1 MQLAEF
7 SQFSLANNQHFD
19 WIPSTNYSHYAMATA
34 NPKANPQLLEND
46 QQAPATFVS
55 DSIAIGLAFAL
66 VLTISQRAIGFGRGL
81 LFCRLMTDQQ
91 LGQWSMAW
99 SYLMLLVPFAV
110 LGLPGCF
117 GKFTEHYQQR
127 GQLRTFLI
135 RVAAISCCT
144 TLVISILIFL
154 FPRLTSQL
162 LFRDPSQI
170 SLARYLGIAIIAVS
184 AFNFVGALL
193 ESLRQVR
200 VVTISRFVSGISF
213 AVIGALLLLLWE
225 NKASAAT
232 FAFTIACLVGM
243 LPAIWILWKNRA
255 GFRSDGE
262 SLKHS
267 TMWKRIAPY
276 AAWMWAT
283 NLLSNLIE
291 VSDRYMLLQWSSS
304 SPEIAQASVGQYH
317 SGRVV
322 PLVLVSIAAMLGGV
336 LIPYLSQAWE
346 SNNKA
351 KAQKQLNW
359 SFKLISVSFT
369 AAGIGILIAA
379 PLLFDWVL
387 QGRYNDG
394 LAILPLTLVYCI
406 WFGLMTVAQDY
417 LWVAE
422 KGKWATI
429 VSGIGLLV
437 NIVVNL
443 ILIPKI
449 GLPGAVI
456 GTACGNGVLVALMV
470 LMNHRFG
477 CRMNTGIWICS
488 LLPLILLTKPLVATG
503 LLITIGIVCFFSN
516 LILNNEEKQDLQK
529 VYLLALDRLTK
540 RDKA

>member
-1 MQLAEF
+1 
-7 SQFSLANNQHFD
+7 
-19 WIPSTNYSHYAMATA
+19 MATA
-34 NPKANPQLLEND
+34 NPKANLHSLED
-46 QQAPATFVS
+46 KQKAPAAFVS

-66 VLTISQRAIGFGRGL
+66 ILTVSQRAIGFGRGL

-91 LGQWSMAW
+91 LGQWSMTW

-110 LGLPGCF
+110 IGLPGCF

-127 GQLRTFLI
+127 GQLRTFLLRI
-135 RVAAISCCT
+135 ATISCCT
-144 TLVISILIFL
+144 TLAISILIFI
-154 FPRLTSQL
+154 FPSITAQL

-170 SLARYLGIAIIAVS
+170 VLAWYLGIAIIAVS

-200 VVTISRFVSGISF
+200 VVTIARFISGITF
-213 AVIGALLLLLWE
+213 AVAGVLLLLFWQ

-232 FAFTIACLVGM
+232 FAFTISCLVGM
-243 LPAIWILWKNRA
+243 LPAIWILWKHRTGLRN
-255 GFRSDGE
+255 DGE
-262 SLKHS
+262 NLKHS

-283 NLLSNLIE
+283 NLLSNSIE
-291 VSDRYMLLQWSSS
+291 VSDRYMLLHWSSNS
-304 SPEIAQASVGQYH
+304 SEMAQASVGQYH

-322 PLVLVSIAAMLGGV
+322 PLVLVSIAAMLAGV

-351 KAQKQLNW
+351 KAHQQLNW

-369 AAGIGILIAA
+369 AAGIGILFTA
-379 PLLFDWVL
+379 PFLFDWIL

-422 KGKWATI
+422 KGKWATMA
-429 VSGIGLLV
+429 SGIGLLINV
-437 NIVVNL
+437 VVNV

-456 GTACGNGVLVALMV
+456 GTACGNGALVALMV
-470 LMNHRFG
+470 LLNHRFG
-477 CRMNTGIWICS
+477 CSMNSGIWICS
-488 LLPLILLTKPLVATG
+488 LLPLILLANPLIATG
-503 LLITIGIVCFFSN
+503 MFIAIALVCLYSN
-516 LILNNEEKQDLQK
+516 LILNHDEKQDFKK
-529 VYLLALDRLTK
+529 VYRLALERFIKSDKTK
-540 RDKA
+540 

>member
-1 MQLAEF
+1 
-7 SQFSLANNQHFD
+7 
-19 WIPSTNYSHYAMATA
+19 MAAA
-34 NPKANPQLLEND
+34 NPKADRQLLKNE
-46 QQAPATFVS
+46 QKAPAAFVS

-66 VLTISQRAIGFGRGL
+66 ILTISQRAIGFGRGL

-110 LGLPGCF
+110 IGLPGCF

-127 GQLRTFLI
+127 GQLRTFLL

-144 TLVISILIFL
+144 TLVISILIFV
-154 FPRLTSQL
+154 FPSITAKL
-162 LFRDPSQI
+162 LFRDSTQI
-170 SLARYLGIAIIAVS
+170 VLARYLGIAIIAVS
-184 AFNFVGALL
+184 AFNFLGALL

-200 VVTISRFVSGISF
+200 VVTISRFISGIVF
-213 AVIGALLLLLWE
+213 AVTGVLLLLFWQ

-232 FAFTIACLVGM
+232 FAFTISCLVGM
-243 LPAIWILWKNRA
+243 LPAIWILWKHRA
-255 GFRSDGE
+255 GLRNDGE
-262 SLKHS
+262 DLTHS

-291 VSDRYMLLQWSSS
+291 VSDRYMLLYWSST
-304 SPEIAQASVGQYH
+304 SPEMAQASVGQYH

-346 SNNKA
+346 ANDKA

-359 SFKLISVSFT
+359 SFKLIAISFT
-369 AAGIGILIAA
+369 AAGIGILFAA

-422 KGKWATI
+422 KGKWATL

-437 NIVVNL
+437 NIVANI
-443 ILIPKI
+443 ILIPRI

-456 GTACGNGVLVALMV
+456 GTACGNGALVALMV

-477 CRMNTGIWICS
+477 CSMNSGIWICS
-488 LLPLILLTKPLVATG
+488 LVPLILLTNPLTAAG
-503 LLITIGIVCFFSN
+503 LLGAIALVCLCSN
-516 LILNNEEKQDLQK
+516 LILNYDEKQDFKK
-529 VYLLALDRLTK
+529 VYQTALDRLSK
-540 RDKA
+540 KDKAE

>member
-1 MQLAEF
+1 
-7 SQFSLANNQHFD
+7 
-19 WIPSTNYSHYAMATA
+19 MATA
-34 NPKANPQLLEND
+34 NPKPNPQLLEND
-46 QQAPATFVS
+46 PPAPAAFVS

-66 VLTISQRAIGFGRGL
+66 ILTISQRAIGFGRGL

-110 LGLPGCF
+110 IGLPGCF

-127 GQLRTFLI
+127 GQLRTFLL

-144 TLVISILIFL
+144 TFVISALIFV
-154 FPRLTSQL
+154 FPSFTSEL
-162 LFRDPSQI
+162 LFRDPTQVV
-170 SLARYLGIAIIAVS
+170 LAYYLGIAIIAVS

-200 VVTISRFVSGISF
+200 VVTVSRFISGISF
-213 AVIGALLLLLWE
+213 AVAGVLLILLWQ

-232 FAFTIACLVGM
+232 FAFTISCLVGL
-243 LPAIWILWKNRA
+243 LPALWVLWKHRA
-255 GFRSDGE
+255 GLRNDGE
-262 SLKHS
+262 NLTHS

-283 NLLSNLIE
+283 NLLSNSIE
-291 VSDRYMLLQWSSS
+291 VSDRYMLLHWSSN
-304 SPEIAQASVGQYH
+304 SPELAQASVGQYH

-322 PLVLVSIAAMLGGV
+322 PLVLVSIAAMLAGV
-336 LIPYLSQAWE
+336 LIPHLSQAWE

-359 SFKLISVSFT
+359 SSKLISVSFT
-369 AAGIGILIAA
+369 AAGIAILFAA

-422 KGKWATI
+422 KGKWATL

-437 NIVVNL
+437 NIAVN
-443 ILIPKI
+443 IVLIPKI

-456 GTACGNGVLVALMV
+456 GTACGNGALVALMV

-477 CRMNTGIWICS
+477 CSMNSGIWICS
-488 LLPLILLTKPLVATG
+488 LLPLILLTKPLVGTG
-503 LLITIGIVCFFSN
+503 LLAAIALVCLFSN
-516 LILNNEEKQDLQK
+516 LILNNDEKQDFKK
-529 VYLLALDRLTK
+529 VYRIALDRFTK
-540 RDKA
+540 NEDAQ

>member
-1 MQLAEF
+1 
-7 SQFSLANNQHFD
+7 
-19 WIPSTNYSHYAMATA
+19 MATA
-34 NPKANPQLLEND
+34 SPKTDPQLLEND
-46 QQAPATFVS
+46 QQAPALFVS

-66 VLTISQRAIGFGRGL
+66 VLTISQRAIGFGRGV

-127 GQLRTFLI
+127 GQLRTFLL
-135 RVAAISCCT
+135 RVATISCST
-144 TLVISILIFL
+144 TLIISILIFV
-154 FPRLTSQL
+154 FPALTSQL
-162 LFRDPSQI
+162 LFRDPTQI
-170 SLARYLGIAIIAVS
+170 ALARYLGVAIIAVS

-200 VVTISRFVSGISF
+200 VVTISRFISGISF
-213 AVIGALLLLLWE
+213 AVTGVLLLLFWQ

-232 FAFTIACLVGM
+232 FAFTIACVVGM
-243 LPAIWILWKNRA
+243 LPAIWVLWKNRT
-255 GFRSDGE
+255 GLRSDGDN
-262 SLKHS
+262 LTHS

-291 VSDRYMLLQWSSS
+291 VSDRYMLLYWSSS
-304 SPEIAQASVGQYH
+304 SPEISQASVGQYH

-322 PLVLVSIAAMLGGV
+322 PLVLVSIAAMLAGV

-359 SFKLISVSFT
+359 SFKLISVCFT
-369 AAGIGILIAA
+369 AAGIGILFTA

-387 QGRYNDG
+387 QGRYNEG
-394 LAILPLTLVYCI
+394 LAILPMTLVYCI

-437 NIVVNL
+437 NIIVNL
-443 ILIPKI
+443 ILIPII

-456 GTACGNGVLVALMV
+456 GTACGNGVLVALMI

-477 CRMNTGIWICS
+477 CHMNIGIWICS
-488 LLPLILLTKPLVATG
+488 LLPLILLMSPLVASG
-503 LLITIGIVCFFSN
+503 LLVAIGLVCLFTN
-516 LILNNEEKQDLQK
+516 LILNDEEKQDFQK
-529 VYLLALDRLTK
+529 VYRIAANRLTSS
-540 RDKA
+540 RGS